1 LNQLDI
7 HLEGKREWPCRALP
21 ARALSARLVPPGKGA
36 ALTPEARMTSQ
47 EEKP

>member
-7 HLEGKREWPCRALP
+7 HLEGKREWPWRAVP
-21 ARALSARLVPPGKGA
+21 ARALSARLVWPGKGA
-36 ALTPEARMTSQ
+36 ALAQQARLTAQ